1 MKLKRWHL
9 YVVVTLCFCIAF
21 ISINRKYDEFYRV
34 NGINNDN
41 RALIEMYL
49 DDEEQEYL
57 IENAIAVNEFI
68 KYIEIPDFNLMNYEF
83 YNALDKTNKYPDLN
97 NLISVGNQLADKL
110 EVSFA
115 SRALSYCDI
124 LIKNDLVEA
133 YINQENFDFDNIEY
147 YQMLRAIYDETDYTY
162 VSDTNNYL
170 NKMKEIDQLDDNE
183 LYDSLSN

>member
-1 MKLKRWHL
+1 MIQGDVMKLKRWHL

-68 KYIEIPDFNLMNYEF
+68 KYIEIPDFNLMNYKF
-83 YNALDKTNKYPDLN
+83 YNALDKINKYPDW
-97 NLISVGNQLADKL
+97 Q
-110 EVSFA
+110 
-115 SRALSYCDI
+115 
-124 LIKNDLVEA
+124 
-133 YINQENFDFDNIEY
+133 IN
-147 YQMLRAIYDETDYTY
+147 
-162 VSDTNNYL
+162 
-170 NKMKEIDQLDDNE
+170 
-183 LYDSLSN
+183 

>member
-1 MKLKRWHL
+1 M
-9 YVVVTLCFCIAF
+9 
-21 ISINRKYDEFYRV
+21 
-34 NGINNDN
+34 
-41 RALIEMYL
+41 IE
-49 DDEEQEYL
+49 EYL
-57 IENAIAVNEFI
+57 S
-68 KYIEIPDFNLMNYEF
+68 
-83 YNALDKTNKYPDLN
+83 
-97 NLISVGNQLADKL
+97 LIHILADKL

-170 NKMKEIDQLDDNE
+170 KMCIRDRYYFLFRSYYYMAVKDNNK
-183 LYDSLSN
+183 